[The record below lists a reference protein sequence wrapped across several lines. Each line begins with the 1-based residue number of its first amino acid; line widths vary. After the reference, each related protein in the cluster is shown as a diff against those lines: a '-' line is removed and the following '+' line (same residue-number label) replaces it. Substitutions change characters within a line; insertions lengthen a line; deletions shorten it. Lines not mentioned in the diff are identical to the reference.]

1 MPRPNMPA
9 DSIAEALFGS
19 TRRNVL
25 ALLFGNPDSEFYL
38 RQIVRQTGTG
48 VGAVQREL
56 ATLADAGLIVRSPD
70 GNQVYFR
77 ANRESP
83 VFEELRSLVA
93 KTMGVADVLR
103 TALLELDIGKAIRYA
118 FIFGSVAT
126 GSQITSSDVDLMI
139 VGPMKLSDLVPAL
152 RSAGRS
158 LDREVNVSV
167 FTFDDVHAKA
177 EANQH
182 FITRVLEQPKIML
195 IGDEDDLARLG
206 GESLAP

>member
-1 MPRPNMPA
+1 M
-9 DSIAEALFGS
+9 
-19 TRRNVL
+19 
-25 ALLFGNPDSEFYL
+25 
-38 RQIVRQTGTG
+38 
-48 VGAVQREL
+48 
-56 ATLADAGLIVRSPD
+56 
-70 GNQVYFR
+70 
-77 ANRESP
+77 
-83 VFEELRSLVA
+83 FEELRSLVA

-103 TALLELDIGKAIRYA
+103 TALFELDTGEAIRYA

-126 GSQITSSDVDLMI
+126 GSQTTSSDVDVMI
-139 VGPMKLSDLVPAL
+139 IGSMKLSDVVPAL

-167 FTFDDVHAKA
+167 FTFEDVQAKA

-206 GESLAP
+206 GESLAS